1 MVARPYRPWFLAL
14 PAAVL
19 VSLVSLPADANPVL
33 PPDAIGRQVIVF
45 GLICLLIVL
54 VEGATIKLVLFGLDG
69 PSWPKAFLL
78 ALVLNA
84 ISGYAGVRGGIY
96 FDWWEFRF
104 EPSVLA
110 VLTVSLGIEG
120 GALAVLFVRRIPR
133 AVAAAFLMNLGSY
146 AILVMSQFPRGALPG
161 LGE

>member
-1 MVARPYRPWFLAL
+1 MAARPHRPRL
-14 PAAVL
+14 PAFLLAVL
-19 VSLVSLPADANPVL
+19 VPLLSFPADANPVL
-33 PPDAIGRQVIVF
+33 PPEEIGRQVIVF
-45 GLICLLIVL
+45 GLLCLLIVL

-84 ISGYAGVRGGIY
+84 ISGYAGVRSGIY

-104 EPSVLA
+104 EPSVMA
-110 VLTVSLGIEG
+110 VLSVSLGIEG
-120 GALAVLFVRRIPR
+120 GALVVLFFRRIPR
-133 AVAAAFLMNLGSY
+133 AVATAFLMNLASY

-161 LGE
+161 MGE

>member
-1 MVARPYRPWFLAL
+1 MAAQPHWPRLLAL
-14 PAAVL
+14 PAAALVL
-19 VSLVSLPADANPVL
+19 LVCSPAEANPMVF
-33 PPDAIGRQVIVF
+33 PGDVGREMVVF
-45 GLICLLIVL
+45 GLLCMLIVL

-84 ISGYAGVRGGIY
+84 ISGYVGVRGGIY

-104 EPSVLA
+104 EPSVLP
-110 VLTVSLGIEG
+110 VLSVSLGIEG
-120 GALAVLFVRRIPR
+120 GALVVLFFRRIPR
-133 AVAAAFLMNLGSY
+133 AVATAFLMNLASY